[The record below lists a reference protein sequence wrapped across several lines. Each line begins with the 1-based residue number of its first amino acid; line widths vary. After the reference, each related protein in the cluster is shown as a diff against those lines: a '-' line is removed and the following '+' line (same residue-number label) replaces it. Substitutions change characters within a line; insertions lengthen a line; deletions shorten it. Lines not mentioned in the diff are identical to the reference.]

1 MTDVISTPTLVQCS
15 TLYIVPT
22 PIGNLGDITQ
32 RALDILQHVNV
43 IAAEDTRHTQKLLAH
58 FAIKTRTFAL
68 HDHNEK
74 QKSHVLLQLLAE
86 GQNVALVS
94 DAGTPLISDPGYHL
108 VTCAREAGFR
118 IVPLPGACAAITAL
132 SASGLA
138 SDRFSFEGFLPAKTK
153 ARQDKFTQLQADP
166 RTLIFYESPHRILES
181 LLDMQ
186 KVFGDERYVVL
197 ARELTKTFE
206 TIHGAP
212 LASLL
217 EWLQQDSNRMRGEM
231 VVMVAGAV
239 VDHSAISPEA
249 LKALTLLAQELP
261 LKKAAAI
268 VAQLYPYKKN
278 DLYRWGLDNLAASA
292 QE

>member
-1 MTDVISTPTLVQCS
+1 
-15 TLYIVPT
+15 
-22 PIGNLGDITQ
+22 
-32 RALDILQHVNV
+32 
-43 IAAEDTRHTQKLLAH
+43 
-58 FAIKTRTFAL
+58 
-68 HDHNEK
+68 
-74 QKSHVLLQLLAE
+74 
-86 GQNVALVS
+86 
-94 DAGTPLISDPGYHL
+94 
-108 VTCAREAGFR
+108 GFR
-118 IVPLPGACAAITAL
+118 VVPLPGACAAITAL

-217 EWLQQDSNRMRGEM
+217 EWLQQDSNRTRGEM